1 MGSRLRENPERTFYW
16 FFEASCP
23 IARDKDP
30 GLLFQF
36 PDDFGDEEARLSL
49 PRFCFPY
56 DIEKVRETVAVQHFT
71 FVLTDLEGC
80 QRFGFCR
87 LTSSSR
93 TCLCILSYLPWFEV
107 FYKLLNNLADYLTK
121 GQMNEMR
128 ELLANLYKHPLPL
141 ASSTVTLQLIPYFIA
156 PDPKS
161 LPSIPESRNL
171 TELMV
176 AVDVGN
182 LLQLYASMLFER
194 RILIYCS
201 KLSTLTACVHAC
213 SGILFPMYWQHIF
226 IPVLPPHL
234 LDYCC
239 APMPYLIGVHSSLT
253 ERVRSRALEDVVI
266 LNVDTN
272 TMETP
277 FDDLKRIP
285 PDVVTALKVRLKKQS
300 ASPGCGVARAFLRAQ
315 AVLFGG
321 YRDALL
327 YHEEEPISFCEESF
341 LNHKSNVMRHFLES
355 AIHLQF
361 FKQFI
366 DSRLEQLNKGLV
378 PDDLYEEEILQCGA
392 SAANNKSYQQW
403 VGNLK
408 KGGGALLLTVK
419 SKAHIY
425 KSAKAHK
432 LKNILSAKG
441 SSDVC
446 RLQRGGSVS
455 GTHRRAQSDCLQN
468 RLPITQHF
476 GRSRPRRPNRRHT
489 DQHGDGSRP
498 AWEEGSSVGEEEALS
513 LSLEHEEDEEE
524 EEEEPESP
532 LLPDPEEMDLLG
544 EIFDTL
550 SAQSS
555 GERGLLYGT
564 RSLDLFGPDTDFISR
579 SSLATPSQESLNQ
592 SINRSGSLLSWE
604 EGLEEQEEK
613 EEGPNPADQSEST
626 STTTANDKQNLK
638 GVLPSHGSAQ
648 QLVAKGEGIVGKVDP
663 IKQQSE
669 RGAVSDEVREIRID
683 AMGKK
688 SDTIAQG
695 TTGQTGGTGASP
707 QDSTQGS
714 KAQPGGKGDD
724 TSTSTILL
732 QSSSS
737 NGEKI
742 TSPVRTTT
750 SGQQA
755 ALDKDPKGEKT
766 PSTIKSSLSHKVTI
780 DQDNNSATIGQ
791 ETAAKDED
799 AKGEHTPPSSI
810 KSALEQTSDK
820 VANGKNVRSALAQ
833 STPADKDTK
842 DKDKDKC
849 EPSSSSLSSS
859 SFSSS
864 SSSSY
869 TPRVMSAAARFQVRD
884 LQTSRPQVRGLVEQ
898 QVQQVQQPSGGTR
911 SWDNN
916 SRKSSWDSS
925 TTTTATAAG
934 NATTPSPSL
943 NVGNGIGLP
952 SASQNTEPDSAEEA
966 PAPVKVSEL
975 KKRFEH

>member
-23 IARDKDP
+23 IAKDKDP

-36 PDDFGDEEARLSL
+36 PDDFSDEEARLYL

-56 DIEKVRETVAVQHFT
+56 DIERVRETVAVQHFT

-87 LTSSSR
+87 LTSSSE

-121 GQMNEMR
+121 GQTNEMR

-141 ASSTVTLQLIPYFIA
+141 ASSGVTLQLIPYFIA

-194 RILIYCS
+194 RILIYS
-201 KLSTLTACVHAC
+201 RKLSTLTACVHAC
-213 SGILFPMYWQHIF
+213 SGILYPMYWQHIF

-277 FDDLKRIP
+277 FDDLKKIP

-321 YRDALL
+321 YREALL
-327 YHEEEPISFCEESF
+327 YPEEGAISFSEESF
-341 LNHKSNVMRHFLES
+341 LNHKSPFMRQFLEC
-355 AIHLQF
+355 AINLQF

-366 DSRLEQLNKGLV
+366 DSRLEQLNKGEE
-378 PDDLYEEEILQCGA
+378 PDDLFEEEILQCGA
-392 SAANNKSYQQW
+392 SAAHSKSYQQW

-419 SKAHIY
+419 SKAHMY
-425 KSAKAHK
+425 KSAKGHNK
-432 LKNILSAKG
+432 FGLRNILSSK
-441 SSDVC
+441 DPNEVC
-446 RLQRGGSVS
+446 HLQRGGSVS
-455 GTHRRAQSDCLQN
+455 GTHRRNQSDCLQN

-476 GRSRPRRPNRRHT
+476 GRSRPRRPNRRQT
-489 DQHGDGSRP
+489 EGDGNTDRQ
-498 AWEEGSSVGEEEALS
+498 AWEDGLPAGSADGEDTFP
-513 LSLEHEEDEEE
+513 LEL
-524 EEEEPESP
+524 EEEEPHSP

-555 GERGLLYGT
+555 SERGLLYST
-564 RSLDLFGPDTDFISR
+564 RSLDLFGPDSADFISR
-579 SSLATPSQESLNQ
+579 TSLATPSQESLHQ
-592 SINRSGSLLSWE
+592 SINRSGSLISSE
-604 EGLEEQEEK
+604 EGLEEK
-613 EEGPNPADQSEST
+613 EEPTSVTESVIRQGNVED
-626 STTTANDKQNLK
+626 STTNQERHHMDDLTAHWSTQKDKQLCGHGMGQREGGCANDHVEMKTSHQADKEMDGVEEGATPVKQRD
-638 GVLPSHGSAQ
+638 GHG
-648 QLVAKGEGIVGKVDP
+648 GK
-663 IKQQSE
+663 
-669 RGAVSDEVREIRID
+669 DEVRVQEKDSEQEGHRGEEQPEHEEPTITVESSKVTQET
-683 AMGKK
+683 GP
-688 SDTIAQG
+688 DTKGRSEDPGLSPDDSAQRNSPPPGVKG
-695 TTGQTGGTGASP
+695 TSSP
-707 QDSTQGS
+707 PEGS
-714 KAQPGGKGDD
+714 AD
-724 TSTSTILL
+724 
-732 QSSSS
+732 
-737 NGEKI
+737 
-742 TSPVRTTT
+742 
-750 SGQQA
+750 
-755 ALDKDPKGEKT
+755 GEKT
-766 PSTIKSSLSHKVTI
+766 ASVGKSPLNQRAVV
-780 DQDNNSATIGQ
+780 DR
-791 ETAAKDED
+791 D
-799 AKGEHTPPSSI
+799 AKERG
-810 KSALEQTSDK
+810 
-820 VANGKNVRSALAQ
+820 N
-833 STPADKDTK
+833 
-842 DKDKDKC
+842 
-849 EPSSSSLSSS
+849 SSS
-859 SFSSS
+859 
-864 SSSSY
+864 
-869 TPRVMSAAARFQVRD
+869 PRVVMSATARFQVRD
-884 LQTSRPQVRGLVEQ
+884 LHTRGSPEQGQPSTGSRGLE
-898 QVQQVQQPSGGTR
+898 PAL
-911 SWDNN
+911 
-916 SRKSSWDSS
+916 RK
-925 TTTTATAAG
+925 
-934 NATTPSPSL
+934 TPR
-943 NVGNGIGLP
+943 
-952 SASQNTEPDSAEEA
+952 EA
-966 PAPVKVSEL
+966 PVQYSANGLLAASIKTDNSKDDTPPVKVSEL